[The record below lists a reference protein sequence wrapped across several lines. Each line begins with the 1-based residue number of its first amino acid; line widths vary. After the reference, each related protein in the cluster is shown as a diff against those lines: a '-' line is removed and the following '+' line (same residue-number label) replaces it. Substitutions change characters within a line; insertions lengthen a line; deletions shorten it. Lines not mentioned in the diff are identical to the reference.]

1 MQAGVA
7 MGLAKTV
14 AVRFPEWGPEFA
26 TLMVRRLMLTAPF
39 CNLPHVRHQSC
50 AVNWDVLHLLPCLYA
65 HMTFCS
71 HSYLL

>member
-26 TLMVRRLMLTAPF
+26 TLMVKILA
-39 CNLPHVRHQSC
+39 LPAACCKLLQNYGQHQLC
-50 AVNWDVLHLLPCLYA
+50 ADDDVVA
-65 HMTFCS
+65 DSMTVS
-71 HSYLL
+71 ISMAGIA